1 MQNVAGVAAVIP
13 AAGVGSRM
21 GLSEPKQ
28 YLQLAGQTVLEHSVA
43 AVISDARVQA
53 VYIAIAADDQRVT
66 SLNFNSHCDIHF
78 VQGGSSRAAS
88 VLAGVKQAQMD
99 GFTTVVVHDAARPC
113 LQPDEL
119 SAVISAG
126 LSNADGAILALPLA
140 DTVKRARRDDS
151 EVLKRIAT
159 TVARDN
165 LWRALTPQVFG
176 AERLCQALE
185 QLGVDNPLITDEAS
199 AIELLGGH
207 PLLVPGRQ
215 TNIKITQPGDEQL
228 AALYLTTLF
237 KEPTCV

>member
-28 YLQLAGQTVLEHSVA
+28 YLQLAGKTVLEHSVA
-43 AVISDARVQA
+43 AVTSDARVQA
-53 VYIAIAADDQRVT
+53 VYIAIAADDQRMA
-66 SLNFNSHCDIHF
+66 SLTFNSHCDIHF

-88 VLAGVKQAQMD
+88 VLAGVKQAQID
-99 GFTTVVVHDAARPC
+99 GFAAVVVHDAARPC
-113 LQPDEL
+113 LQLDEL
-119 SAVISAG
+119 SAVITAG
-126 LSNADGAILALPLA
+126 LSHADGAILALPLA
-140 DTVKRARRDDS
+140 DTIKRAHGDNSD
-151 EVLKRIAT
+151 RIAIS
-159 TVARDN
+159 VARDN

-176 AERLCQALE
+176 TDRLCQALE
-185 QLGVDNPLITDEAS
+185 QLGVDNASITDEAS
-199 AIELLGGH
+199 AIELLGGY
-207 PLLVPGRQ
+207 PLLVQGRQ